1 MPRPRLQLCVFLG
14 TFGFVAL
21 ELTLKN
27 TDFCSPG
34 ALPPVR
40 VTLLHAG
47 GVRTGVAT
55 TCETHAG
62 SGSAWLTD
70 CGT

>member
-1 MPRPRLQLCVFLG
+1 MPRPRLQLCVVLG
-14 TFGFVAL
+14 TF
-21 ELTLKN
+21 KN

-47 GVRTGVAT
+47 GARTGVAT

-62 SGSAWLTD
+62 NGNAWRTD
-70 CGT
+70 CRS